1 MLFTTYKLLLFMFI
15 FQNAYSICFNK
26 INNNDLLRFLVF
38 NTNYKMIKSIS
49 KKQNMIILRER
60 AVSKLYDVYV
70 KYYSLSDEEIQILE
84 QTIGLFIPY

>member
-1 MLFTTYKLLLFMFI
+1 MIFTTSKLLLFVFI